1 MEVLVLVHP
10 IVKLV
15 YTLIILALLYYVSP
29 HFVPFLV
36 ALVLAVLFEPVVSKL
51 HLMLKGKRIIAVTV
65 NYLGVIVL
73 VGGLAVLGFTKI
85 IIQFTALLRQMPEY
99 AERLGRSLESIV
111 LEAQEFFEDVPVE
124 IIQSIRTT
132 IGEAVNLGN
141 QISTG
146 TGFLVGT
153 AKAIPDIFVVLIVT
167 LVSFYLF
174 SLQLPELRESLL
186 RLFSDR
192 ARDKVSMIL
201 DDVNRAIVGFVRA
214 QLIISLITY
223 LFIVAGLL
231 VLDVKYALVLALLI
245 VLVDILPILG
255 TGFMMLPWAAF
266 LLMTG
271 DSFTAVG
278 IIVLYLLIIVLRRII
293 EPKILGQN
301 IGLSPLTTVIS
312 MYVGFKVVGLGGIFL
327 GPTVCIVVKAM
338 RKAGF
343 FQHKFD
349 F

>member
-1 MEVLVLVHP
+1 MLHP
-10 IVKLV
+10 IVRMV
-15 YTLIILALLYYVSP
+15 YTLIVLALLYYISP
-29 HFVPFLV
+29 HFVPFLT
-36 ALVLAVLFEPVVSKL
+36 ALVLAILFEPVVSKL
-51 HLMLKGKRIIAVTV
+51 HLLLKGKRIIAVTA
-65 NYLGVIVL
+65 NYLIVL
-73 VGGLAVLGFTKI
+73 LVAGGLTILGSTKI
-85 IIQFTALLRQMPEY
+85 VIQFTALLRQMPEY
-99 AERLGRSLESIV
+99 AENLGRSLESIV
-111 LEAQEFFEDVPVE
+111 LRAQEIFEDVPVE
-124 IIQSIRTT
+124 IIQSIQTT

-153 AKAIPDIFVVLIVT
+153 AKAVPDIFVLVIVT

-174 SLQLPELRESLL
+174 SLQLPDLKQSFL
-186 RLFSDR
+186 RLFTDR
-192 ARDKVSMIL
+192 AREKVRIIL
-201 DDVNRAIVGFVRA
+201 DDINHAIVGFVRA

-231 VLDVKYALVLALLI
+231 ILDIRYALALALLI

-255 TGFMMLPWAAF
+255 TGFVMLPWSAF
-266 LLMTG
+266 LFMTG

-301 IGLSPLTTVIS
+301 IGLSPLTTIIS
-312 MYVGFKVVGLGGIFL
+312 MYVGFKVIGLGGIFL
-327 GPTVCIVVKAM
+327 GPAVCIIFKAM

-343 FQHKFD
+343 FQHKID